1 MRAAM
6 ENRPVWPGLVAF
18 ALTLVLAL
26 LTYAVLG
33 RAGAG
38 GPVLV
43 NLPLI
48 TLFIWSLRRPWFV
61 SPPVLL
67 IVGLLQDLMIGAP
80 LGVWALAYIAA
91 FTVARDR
98 EADGAGG
105 DVGPVSARFAALA
118 AIAFFIAWAAG
129 SAAIGAPAAF
139 GALISEGLLT
149 ILLFPVFAWAFAR
162 RKERSAFF

>member
-1 MRAAM
+1 MRGPLD
-6 ENRPVWPGLVAF
+6 NRPVWPGLVAF
-18 ALTLVLAL
+18 TLTLLLAL
-26 LTYAVLG
+26 LAYAVIG

-48 TLFIWSLRRPWFV
+48 ALFIWSVRRPWFV

-67 IVGLLQDLMIGAP
+67 IAGLLQDLLIGTP
-80 LGVWALAYIAA
+80 LGVWAIAYLAA
-91 FTVARDR
+91 FTLARDR
-98 EADGAGG
+98 DADGTGA
-105 DVGPVSARFAALA
+105 DVGPLSARFAALA
-118 AIAFFIAWAAG
+118 GIAFFVAWGAG

-149 ILLFPVFAWAFAR
+149 ILLFPVFAWIFAR
-162 RKERSAFF
+162 RKERSAFS

>member
-1 MRAAM
+1 MRAPM
-6 ENRPVWPGLVAF
+6 DTKSTWPGLAAF
-18 ALTLVLAL
+18 AVTLFLAL
-26 LTYAVLG
+26 LAYAVLG
-33 RAGAG
+33 RAGVT
-38 GPVLV
+38 GPILI

-48 TLFIWSLRRPWFV
+48 TLFIWSLRRPWFI

-67 IVGLLQDLMIGAP
+67 MAGLLQDLLTGAP

-91 FTVARDR
+91 FSIVRDR

-118 AIAFFIAWAAG
+118 AIAFAGAWAAG
-129 SAAIGAPAAF
+129 SAAIGAPAAL

-149 ILLFPVFAWAFAR
+149 ILLFPVFAWVFAR
-162 RKERSAFF
+162 RRERSAFS